1 MDNEGGMDLP
11 AGGDPNAGA
20 AGLLFDG
27 GDLGAGQDENVDQY
41 FDDGGETFLPADH
54 VSTLSIHVATKSSDC
69 MGGFCFMN
77 ELLIQIVTA
86 MLFYSPLWP
95 VCKTLSPSN

>member
-1 MDNEGGMDLP
+1 MA

-20 AGLLFDG
+20 AGPAFDG

-54 VSTLSIHVATKSSDC
+54 VSTD
-69 MGGFCFMN
+69 
-77 ELLIQIVTA
+77 
-86 MLFYSPLWP
+86 
-95 VCKTLSPSN
+95 